1 MTPWNGHHADNDDH
15 EPIDDYDAGRVW
27 PVTQLVVG
35 IVALVVA
42 TAVFILGPLLVAM
55 AVWEKLS

>member
-1 MTPWNGHHADNDDH
+1 MTPWNGHHGDNDD
-15 EPIDDYDAGRVW
+15 PINDYDAGRVW

-35 IVALVVA
+35 IAALVVA

-55 AVWEKLS
+55 WVWEKLS

>member
-1 MTPWNGHHADNDDH
+1 MTDPD
-15 EPIDDYDAGRVW
+15 PIDDYDAGRVW

-35 IVALVVA
+35 VVALVVA

-55 AVWEKLS
+55 WVWEKLS

>member
-1 MTPWNGHHADNDDH
+1 MTQWNGYHADNEDPD
-15 EPIDDYDAGRVW
+15 PINDYDAGRVW

-35 IVALVVA
+35 IVALFVS

-55 AVWEKLS
+55 SVWEKLS